1 VQIRQGLAAV
11 GGGQGKVGAKCS
23 DKERE
28 REREREKGPGRE
40 AGVGG
45 RAVCVWGRKEGGWTA
60 GH

>member
-1 VQIRQGLAAV
+1 LLGEDK
-11 GGGQGKVGAKCS
+11 GKSELSVETKR
-23 DKERE
+23 RE
-28 REREREKGPGRE
+28 RERRRKGPGRE